1 MPEIKIIVDP
11 SHIAGK
17 RLLVPEVCQVAMDLG
32 MDGLMVESHI
42 SPEIAL
48 SDAAQQM
55 NPEKLGAVVKNL
67 VIHPKK
73 LDQGASEALKSLR
86 DSLDELDDNL
96 VDIMRQ
102 RFALAKE
109 IAIIKEQEGASIFQ
123 MERWLKLVKERTE
136 KEIAKV

>member
-1 MPEIKIIVDP
+1 MPDVKIIVDP

-42 SPEIAL
+42 TPEIAL

-55 NPEKLGAVVKNL
+55 NPEKLGEVIKNL

-73 LDQGASEALKSLR
+73 LDQGSTAKAAPAAPVKNCSLR
-86 DSLDELDDNL
+86 
-96 VDIMRQ
+96 MR
-102 RFALAKE
+102 
-109 IAIIKEQEGASIFQ
+109 
-123 MERWLKLVKERTE
+123 TH
-136 KEIAKV
+136 